1 LLGYAL
7 NLLYAME
14 SASEEAEALLCWM
27 AGNRQRLGLNAGL
40 FIAADTDR
48 CRRNVSVPAIG
59 DARWQDITDAVLQ
72 RLSADEESRES
83 NDLDAGIATVAAAL
97 GLAGLDS
104 ALFGLMCRYRTD
116 GIFERLFDAI
126 ATSRRRPVSLRRH
139 PDLFALFLD
148 APPAEVNKHLRTDG
162 ALLTSGAVV
171 VDSEGEMHIPMR
183 VQSLAERCGHSRL
196 DVRAELL
203 GAPLAAKLPW
213 SAFRHLGRDIE
224 IARMVLGRSVSSKP
238 AERGVHILLYGP
250 PGTGKTECAQS
261 LAREI
266 GVPLHSIGEQ
276 SEHGQEPDRAER
288 MSSLLLAQRIGSGAP
303 VLYLFDE
310 AEDLFRPARGV
321 REPDPKIFIHRLLET
336 APVPMIWVVNDLES
350 VSPAVLRRMTMCIE
364 ARLPAQ
370 ARRAELW
377 REQAAAEGVTLDA
390 RTAAHLA
397 RTIPAAP
404 AITRTALR
412 AARLADGAAETV
424 AIVAEGI
431 ARAVGHGRVSA
442 PEPDLSAAYDPSLS
456 NADADLL
463 GLCDRL
469 GVFGAPLAISLLLSG
484 PPGTGKTAFARHL
497 AGRMGL
503 EVLQKRGSDLFGPYV
518 GQTEA
523 NIAAAF
529 AEARS
534 TGAFLL
540 FDEADSLL
548 FDRSNA
554 VRGWEV
560 SQVNEMLTWMEQ
572 HPLPFACTTNLAD
585 RLDRASLRRFL
596 VRVNFDFLLPA
607 QAALL
612 FESSF
617 GMTPPGSLLRLD
629 RLTPADFSRVARRCT
644 ILGLKAGAQEMVS
657 QLAAEIEGR
666 EGAPRSIG
674 FGRKG

>member
-1 LLGYAL
+1 
-7 NLLYAME
+7 
-14 SASEEAEALLCWM
+14 
-27 AGNRQRLGLNAGL
+27 
-40 FIAADTDR
+40 
-48 CRRNVSVPAIG
+48 
-59 DARWQDITDAVLQ
+59 
-72 RLSADEESRES
+72 
-83 NDLDAGIATVAAAL
+83 
-97 GLAGLDS
+97 
-104 ALFGLMCRYRTD
+104 
-116 GIFERLFDAI
+116 
-126 ATSRRRPVSLRRH
+126 
-139 PDLFALFLD
+139 
-148 APPAEVNKHLRTDG
+148 
-162 ALLTSGAVV
+162 
-171 VDSEGEMHIPMR
+171 MHIPQR
-183 VQSLAERCGHSRL
+183 VLSLAERCGHGKP

-203 GAPLAAKLPW
+203 GAPLAARLPW
-213 SAFRHLGRDIE
+213 IAFRHLGREIE
-224 IARMVLGRSVSSKP
+224 IARMVLASAVSSRP

-261 LAREI
+261 LAGEI
-266 GVPLHSIGEQ
+266 GVKLHAIGEQ

-288 MSSLLLAQRIGSGAP
+288 MSSLLLAQRIGAGAP

-336 APVPMIWVVNDLES
+336 APVPMIWVVNDLDS

-364 ARLPAQ
+364 ARLPAP

-377 REQAAAEGVTLDA
+377 RELATAEGVTLDA

-431 ARAVGHGRVSA
+431 ARAVGHGRLSA
-442 PEPDLSAAYDPSLS
+442 PEPDFLAAYDPAFS
-456 NADADLL
+456 NADADLP

-469 GVFGAPLAISLLLSG
+469 AMAGAPLAISLLLSG
-484 PPGTGKTAFARHL
+484 PLGTGKTAFARHL
-497 AGRMGL
+497 ASRMGL
-503 EVLQKRGSDLFGPYV
+503 EVLQKRASDLFGPYV

-560 SQVNEMLTWMEQ
+560 AQVNEMLTWMEH
-572 HPLPFACTTNLAD
+572 HPLPFACTTNFSD

-596 VRVNFDFLLPA
+596 LRVNFDFLLPA
-607 QAALL
+607 QATLL
-612 FESSF
+612 FERSF
-617 GMTPPGSLLRLD
+617 GLTPPGSLSRLD
-629 RLTPADFSRVARRCT
+629 RLTPADFSLVARRRA
-644 ILGLKAGAQEMVS
+644 ILGQQTSADEIVS
-657 QLAAEIEGR
+657 QLAAEIAGR
-666 EGAPRSIG
+666 EGTHRAIG
-674 FGRKG
+674 FAR